1 MRKDALA
8 AERRKEHDDATTT
21 TTTGRRDDSCL
32 SSRRVE
38 NAVRC
43 FCNCCAQIVL
53 LKSCNSNS
61 ILYRLFRIEILV
73 AKTKVTQRRC

>member
-8 AERRKEHDDATTT
+8 AEIRKDHDGATTI
-21 TTTGRRDDSCL
+21 TTGRRGDSCL

-73 AKTKVTQRRC
+73 AKKKK